1 MARRSSQMKL
11 SQNPHALRDSAEK
24 NLEVAI
30 GRAVRELRKRQRMTG
45 ADLATQTGLSVGML
59 SKIEN
64 GVISSSLGTLQALE
78 TIKLLSGMATPRNTL
93 RLFDAR
99 TSNWRALALQRSR
112 SCPVCGGRHAD
123 LV

>member
-1 MARRSSQMKL
+1 MPPVWPSIPLVTASAVGFGGQLMVLTRHGRRAAIAACGRKAM
-11 SQNPHALRDSAEK
+11 NRSATAAPRI
-24 NLEVAI
+24 V
-30 GRAVRELRKRQRMTG
+30 GPV
-45 ADLATQTGLSVGML
+45 VGMM
-59 SKIEN
+59 
-64 GVISSSLGTLQALE
+64 GTLQALE

>member
-1 MARRSSQMKL
+1 MNRSATPHRGDRR
-11 SQNPHALRDSAEK
+11 PG
-24 NLEVAI
+24 
-30 GRAVRELRKRQRMTG
+30 GRHDG
-45 ADLATQTGLSVGML
+45 HP
-59 SKIEN
+59 
-64 GVISSSLGTLQALE
+64 QALE

>member
-1 MARRSSQMKL
+1 
-11 SQNPHALRDSAEK
+11 
-24 NLEVAI
+24 
-30 GRAVRELRKRQRMTG
+30 
-45 ADLATQTGLSVGML
+45 
-59 SKIEN
+59 
-64 GVISSSLGTLQALE
+64 E

-112 SCPVCGGRHAD
+112 ICPVCGGRHAD